1 MITRQEVHDIVKK
14 LLKMMEI
21 IPDQTND
28 QIIDFVSKIIVQF
41 LGVMW
46 MMYGVLSNEI
56 LLNMRFI

>member
-1 MITRQEVHDIVKK
+1 MHDIVEK

-28 QIIDFVSKIIVQF
+28 QIMDFVSKIIVQF

-56 LLNMRFI
+56 LLNNEVHLI

>member
-1 MITRQEVHDIVKK
+1 MITRQVHDIVEK

-28 QIIDFVSKIIVQF
+28 QIMDFVSKIIVQF